1 MMKKEEHKIKT
12 ESCSYFSDDLENKQH
27 KTMNITITMGKYLII
42 VK

>member
-27 KTMNITITMGKYLII
+27 KTMNITMMGKYLII